1 MGLKQAGKLVLFC
14 SLLTIFWPM
23 ARLFATIT
31 GLLAMACLTDFLAE
45 AACNRDTSAVCRTE
59 LSSGAALLTGTAR
72 CRAYGIWH
80 SCVAQHLADCVPLPT
95 IELVEARQT
104 YYTNCQSSSSS
115 SGSSGVV
122 KPEQSRQ
129 KQ

>member
-45 AACNRDTSAVCRTE
+45 AACNQDTSAVYRTE
-59 LSSGAALLTGTAR
+59 LSSAAALPAGTAR

-80 SCVAQHLADCVPLPT
+80 SCVGQHLADCVPVPT
-95 IELVEARQT
+95 TEVMAARQT
-104 YYTNCQSSSSS
+104 YNTNCQSSSSS
-115 SGSSGVV
+115 SGSSGGAQLV
-122 KPEQSRQ
+122 QNRQ
-129 KQ
+129 Q